1 MAKTFGT
8 GADPKGLVNRGVEG
22 SGAAQIFRPSQAV
35 QDFVSRQ
42 ARGEQQKAAQKKAEA
57 KAKVEKQK
65 VDDKAI
71 QDLLDVDFIGWNE
84 KRNKQILGD
93 FSILQDEAA
102 QEVAR
107 GGDISQSKDL
117 LIKKKILEQKIDLMK
132 LERTEYS
139 NAVKDL
145 AQIAKDPDYDPVE
158 LKTFADNIG
167 LFEQGGIGENDFSLL
182 IRPTKRKIIDY
193 EKAVAQDIKN
203 LQPNQTPVIDKN
215 LGVIITTTE
224 VPESEVE
231 TKLKGF
237 KTTAAYKQK
246 VNSLVESGEFDKDSA
261 EKFLDQDYKIRTAKK
276 VGYRPLPKGSAG
288 SGFGNGVADTY
299 RAEYRNVRPSDINI
313 KNYGIT
319 PDEIIIGGNKAPYL
333 RSVSLLS
340 SDKKSPVPLSF
351 TTNIQYK
358 RENAQG
364 VMEDVALTS
373 ATPVTPKQLVEY
385 KAVNG
390 NKYLFI
396 FNVKGVGDA
405 AAVIDSGNKQDF
417 ETYFLP
423 KGKTIEK
430 FLEEGEKSSK
440 VNQQAAPSKPTVNKF
455 EKYKRQ

>member
-8 GADPKGLVNRGVEG
+8 GTDPKGLVNRGVEG

-35 QDFVSRQ
+35 QDFVTRQ

-182 IRPTKRKIIDY
+182 IRPTKKIPIDLFK
-193 EKAVAQDIKN
+193 ELKNIDIGYFT
-203 LQPNQTPVIDKN
+203 QADIDA
-215 LGVIITTTE
+215 
-224 VPESEVE
+224 E
-231 TKLKGF
+231 TGL
-237 KTTAAYKQK
+237 
-246 VNSLVESGEFDKDSA
+246 
-261 EKFLDQDYKIRTAKK
+261 
-276 VGYRPLPKGSAG
+276 
-288 SGFGNGVADTY
+288 
-299 RAEYRNVRPSDINI
+299 
-313 KNYGIT
+313 
-319 PDEIIIGGNKAPYL
+319 
-333 RSVSLLS
+333 
-340 SDKKSPVPLSF
+340 
-351 TTNIQYK
+351 
-358 RENAQG
+358 
-364 VMEDVALTS
+364 
-373 ATPVTPKQLVEY
+373 
-385 KAVNG
+385 
-390 NKYLFI
+390 
-396 FNVKGVGDA
+396 
-405 AAVIDSGNKQDF
+405 
-417 ETYFLP
+417 
-423 KGKTIEK
+423 
-430 FLEEGEKSSK
+430 GEKSKTVVKDKLKSQSESLINAKPKVYEYGISQGLWTNKEEAADWFYRNKFYQADTSK
-440 VNQQAAPSKPTVNKF
+440 EDIVRTTSKSNMFGTGSSSKEIEEDFNKWKQDLKNGDENAASFLFNIQLPTGTKVEGFKVVPTVEQEQGYAAEGFAPRIKYMFKAAKMVDGKKLTENLEIEPLIEDDTQLYKFYISAVKDKNRTYGKDVAERTSKTKVIQDKPKTVTGTPKEPTTNKF
-455 EKYKRQ
+455 DKYKRQ